1 MLLETDGM
9 NQPMLA
15 SKGRPYTLCSP
26 HGKAS
31 RFRINIK
38 FYTMLLGHVHI
49 YMGNRVCHLSLYC
62 RGTPK
67 PLAASTSN
75 LACKSALVQE
85 HIKSRRVSLPG
96 ARPLPST
103 PNAPMW
109 NFFIDQNL
117 VGRTSRG
124 RQNCPWGQFWPGPD
138 LIWHD
143 SPF

>member
-31 RFRINIK
+31 RFQINIE

-75 LACKSALVQE
+75 LACESALVQE
-85 HIKSRRVSLPG
+85 HKIK
-96 ARPLPST
+96 ACLPSRST
-103 PNAPMW
+103 AAALYPQCSYVE
-109 NFFIDQNL
+109 FFYRPKPGRPDQSWQTKL
-117 VGRTSRG
+117 SVGSVLART
-124 RQNCPWGQFWPGPD
+124 
-138 LIWHD
+138 
-143 SPF
+143 